1 MRRGIV
7 FLVLVVLFTG
17 GIFAQTNTVIAAQE
31 PPSNWFS
38 AEISVIGAGVRYER
52 MLTDKFSV
60 GVNAYYN
67 SIFIWEDWEIAG
79 SVRFYPFGEGFFL
92 GANVGFHSHS
102 LGFGFIPFMF
112 IPVHNVIGVAI
123 SPEIGWRTDPGPGG
137 GFFLSYGVKVPIIIG
152 GQSGWINEI
161 VDDKITGIGVAF
173 STVPYLGLGYAF

>member
-1 MRRGIV
+1 MKRGIV

-17 GIFAQTNTVIAAQE
+17 AAFAQTNTVIAAQE
-31 PPSNWFS
+31 PPSNWIS
-38 AEISVIGAGVRYER
+38 GEISVIGAGARYER

-79 SVRFYPFGEGFFL
+79 SVRFYPFGAGFFL

-102 LGFGFIPFMF
+102 IGWGFIPLMF
-112 IPVHNVIGVAI
+112 VPVENVIGVAI
-123 SPEIGWRTDPGPGG
+123 SPEIGWKTDPGPGG
-137 GFFLSYGVKVPIIIG
+137 GFFMTYGIKAPIIIG
-152 GQSGWINEI
+152 SRKTYISGI
-161 VDDKITGIGVAF
+161 KLTGKGKMGVSF